1 MILGKSYAHR
11 EPTGRTREPIDIRRK
26 SDVVQALENMRS
38 LEVAWVCLRMSGYLH
53 SRDIRMLTQYLETR
67 ITVGKK
73 K

>member
-1 MILGKSYAHR
+1 MLTENQPGELANLLTS
-11 EPTGRTREPIDIRRK
+11 GRK
-26 SDVVQALENMRS
+26 SDVVQALETMKP

-53 SRDIRMLTQYLETR
+53 SREIQMLTQYLETR

>member
-1 MILGKSYAHR
+1 MLTENQPAELANLLTSG
-11 EPTGRTREPIDIRRK
+11 RK
-26 SDVVQALENMRS
+26 SDVVQALETMKP

-53 SRDIRMLTQYLETR
+53 SREIQMLTQHLESR